1 VATPLA
7 RAAQLNGFFER
18 RKLNKLRGLLCV
30 LLVLAVAAF
39 VAGCGGGQGGA
50 GGEGGGDTG
59 GTAGGDTGS
68 IEGSGETIT
77 VASDIAYQPFEYVEN
92 GEPVGFDIDLMRE
105 VGRRA
110 GFTPEFQNV
119 TFDGIVPGLGNN
131 LYDAAI
137 SAMTITPEREESIDF
152 SDPYINADQSLL
164 VPADSGI
171 LSVDDLAGTVVGVQ
185 LGTTGAAQAEEYQAA
200 GQIGEVRTFDTI
212 EDAFAALENG
222 QVDAVINDL
231 PVSQNR
237 AAQSDGRL
245 EIVETIPTGEQYGI
259 AFPTDSELVEPTNQA
274 LEQIK
279 QDGTYA
285 EIYEKWFGAPPEVI
299 PGTESPGETTG

>member
-1 VATPLA
+1 MHGGS
-7 RAAQLNGFFER
+7 AAGAGCPIEQSLER
-18 RKLNKLRGLLCV
+18 RKVNKLRGLLHV

-39 VAGCGGGQGGA
+39 VAGCGGGQGD
-50 GGEGGGDTG
+50 GGGGGGG
-59 GTAGGDTGS
+59 GTAGGGTGS

-77 VASDIAYQPFEYVEN
+77 VASDIAYRPFEFVEN

-152 SDPYINADQSLL
+152 SAPYINADQSLL
-164 VPADSGI
+164 VLADSDI
-171 LSVDDLAGTVVGVQ
+171 RSVDDLVGTVVGVQ

-212 EDAFAALENG
+212 EDAFGALENG

-231 PVSQNR
+231 PVSQAR

-259 AFPTDSELVEPTNQA
+259 AFPTGSELIEPTNQA